1 MKNCKECEGKKA
13 QINYNCF
20 KQFEYLDFLEEKDF
34 INEIKSL
41 VKKIKE
47 KLNLL

>member
-1 MKNCKECEGKKA
+1 MKNCKECGGKKA
-13 QINYNCF
+13 QTNCNCF
-20 KQFEYLDFLEEKDF
+20 KRFEYLDFLEEKDF